1 MSEHSP
7 VDTTP
12 DDPSLDQTMRVLS
25 DDCRREVLTHLFER
39 DGDGPIAVEA
49 LADRITSGDTP
60 ETVTKLLYHT
70 HLPRLDAA
78 GIVTYE
84 RSAGRVELAG
94 DRSSVEALLEAG
106 RRVD

>member
-7 VDTTP
+7 VDTNP
-12 DDPSLDQTMRVLS
+12 DDLSLDQTMQALS
-25 DDCRREVLTHLFER
+25 DDDRREILTHLFER

-49 LADRITSGDTP
+49 LADRITSSDASGSVS
-60 ETVTKLLYHT
+60 ELLYHT

-84 RSAGRVELAG
+84 RAEQRVELAG
-94 DRSSVEALLEAG
+94 DQSSVEVLLQAG